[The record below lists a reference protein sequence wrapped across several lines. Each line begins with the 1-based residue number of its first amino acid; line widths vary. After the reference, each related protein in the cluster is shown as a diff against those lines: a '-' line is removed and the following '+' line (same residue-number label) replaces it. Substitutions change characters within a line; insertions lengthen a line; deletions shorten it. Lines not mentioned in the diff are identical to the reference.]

1 MSNIRDVISAALGKK
16 KAKLVLKN
24 CKIINVFTEE
34 IIEGDVAIEDD
45 KIVGIGEY
53 EGEKEI
59 NLNGKYVSPGFI
71 DCHMHIESCMVSPKE
86 FAKTV
91 IKKGTTTVIADPHE
105 IANVKGLDGISYIL
119 DETED
124 VDLDVFVMLPS
135 CVPATEF
142 ENSGAI
148 LKAEDLEKLIDH
160 KRVLGLGE
168 MMNYPGV
175 INLNDDVIDKLERF
189 KDMVIDGHGPVISGK
204 ELNGYVSA
212 GIRTEHECTDALEML
227 ERMRLGMY
235 VQLREGS
242 AAKNLLDLVK
252 GLSKSN
258 MSRVVFCTD
267 DRHPEDIIKKGH
279 INNNVKIA
287 VKSGIPAINA
297 IKIATLNAAECYRF
311 HDRGAIAPGYLA
323 DLLVFDNLYSIDVE
337 MVIKNGEI
345 VFEDGQVLKEY
356 QSGYDERVYNSMS
369 FPEVTKEKLQI
380 PLHSDIAHVIKL
392 VEGSI
397 ITKNVSRKVHVE
409 NGFFTFHDKLDM
421 LKVAVVERH
430 NNTGNVG
437 LGLVENFKLK
447 GGAIAT
453 TVAHDSHNLIVVGD
467 SDKSMLVA
475 IEHLRNIGGG
485 IVVVKDEE
493 VVGDLSLPIAGLMSD
508 QSVEY
513 VNERLESLISI
524 AHELGV
530 NKEIDPFMT
539 LAFIA
544 LPVIPSIR
552 ITDRGLFDVESFE
565 FISVEK

>member
-1 MSNIRDVISAALGKK
+1 MSEIKDLISSALGKK
-16 KAKLVLKN
+16 KADLVLKN
-24 CKIINVFTEE
+24 CKVINVFTEE
-34 IIEGDVAIEDD
+34 IIEADLAIEKD
-45 KIVGIGEY
+45 KIVGIGNY
-53 EGEKEI
+53 EGVKEI
-59 NLNGKYVSPGFI
+59 DLKGKYVSPGFI
-71 DCHMHIESCMVSPKE
+71 DCHMHIESSMVSPKE
-86 FAKTV
+86 FART
-91 IKKGTTTVIADPHE
+91 IISKGTTTVIADPHE
-105 IANVKGLDGISYIL
+105 IANVKGLDGIRYIL

-142 ENSGAI
+142 ENSGAV
-148 LKAEDLEKLIDH
+148 LNAKDLEELIDH

-175 INLNDDVIDKLERF
+175 LNLNQNVIDKLELF
-189 KDMVIDGHGPVISGK
+189 KGKVIDGHGPVISGK
-204 ELNGYVSA
+204 ELNGYIA
-212 GIRTEHECTDALEML
+212 GGIRTEHECTDAHEML

-267 DRHPEDIIKKGH
+267 DRHPEDIINKGH

-287 VKSGIPAINA
+287 VKSGIPAISA

-311 HDRGAIAPGYLA
+311 YDRGAIAPGYLA
-323 DLLVFDNLYSIDVE
+323 DILIFDNLYSLDIE
-337 MVIKNGEI
+337 MVIKSGEI
-345 VFEDGQVLKEY
+345 VYKDGQVVNNYVSE
-356 QSGYDERVYNSMS
+356 YDERVYSS
-369 FPEVTKEKLQI
+369 VCFPEVTKDKLKI
-380 PLHSDIAHVIKL
+380 ELSSDIANVIKL

-397 ITKNVSRKVHVE
+397 VTKNVSRKIAVE
-409 NGFFTFHDKLDM
+409 DGMFKFHDKLDL

-437 LGLVENFKLK
+437 IGLVENFNLK

-453 TVAHDSHNLIVVGD
+453 TVAHDSHNLIVIGD
-467 SDKSMLVA
+467 SDESIITA
-475 IEHLRNIGGG
+475 INHIKKIGGG
-485 IVVVKDEE
+485 IVVVKGEE

-508 QSVEY
+508 KSVEY
-513 VNERLESLISI
+513 VNERLKELMDI
-524 AHELGV
+524 AYELGV

-552 ITDRGLFDVESFE
+552 ITDKGLFDVEAFK
-565 FISVEK
+565 FINVEK